1 MVYGRVKMPSEN
13 DMALFAAR
21 KFCLF
26 LPSGEDCVR
35 RYLKLSLFLYSDNTV
50 CWFPNVG
57 KLGTIVSNFIL
68 MGKISI

>member
-1 MVYGRVKMPSEN
+1 MVCGRVKMPSEN
-13 DMALFAAR
+13 DMVLFVAR

-35 RYLKLSLFLYSDNTV
+35 QYLKLPQFLYLITLY
-50 CWFPNVG
+50 VG
-57 KLGTIVSNFIL
+57 FRMQVNLGTIVSNFIL